1 MAALSRNGRLVTEC
15 NTSYRMPL
23 LTFIQVRELC
33 KAIVASPQRL
43 AQFKELQHDT
53 TPMGLIQDVRTRWNS
68 TFEML
73 TRALRL
79 QVCIEQWISLP
90 TTENKYSEL
99 WLSQQEWA
107 QVQEATIFLKPLSDY
122 THAIS
127 TGQHATIH
135 NAFFIYNDI
144 FDHIE
149 KQRKRIR
156 KLPASTSWAP
166 GFLSATKACRQVFQ
180 KYYSRTEKQ
189 SLVYNLAT
197 ILDPSKKLSLYQ
209 DWGHL
214 AVKDPSANTMQQN
227 TDCIAYSDYYK
238 YV

>member
-1 MAALSRNGRLVTEC
+1 V
-15 NTSYRMPL
+15 
-23 LTFIQVRELC
+23 LC

-53 TPMGLIQDVRTRWNS
+53 KTPMGLIQDVKTRWNS

-73 TRALRL
+73 TRALRM
-79 QVCIEQWISLP
+79 QCYIEQWIALA

-99 WLSQQEWA
+99 WLSQEEWT
-107 QVQEATIFLKPLSDY
+107 QVQEATIFLRPLSDY

-149 KQRKRIR
+149 KQRRRIR

-166 GFLSATKACRQVFQ
+166 GFLDATKACQRIFQ
-180 KYYSRTEKQ
+180 KYYSKTEKQ

-197 ILDPSKKLSLYQ
+197 ILDPSKKLSLYM
-209 DWGHL
+209 DWGNL
-214 AVKDPSANTMQQN
+214 TVQDTNGTEEKRDS
-227 TDCIAYSDYYK
+227 IAYAEYYK